1 MPEMAR
7 QWPVKDA
14 RASFSEL
21 VDRALDDGPQIVTRN
36 GKPTVVVVSIEEW
49 DRRSRRKGDLVDFLA
64 ASPLREENLRD
75 LAPGGL
81 PAQGRV
87 LKGYLLDTNV
97 VSPS

>member
-1 MPEMAR
+1 MTDTAR

-49 DRRSRRKGDLVDFLA
+49 DRRSRRKGDLSTS
-64 ASPLREENLRD
+64 SPDRPY
-75 LAPGGL
+75 AK
-81 PAQGRV
+81 RV
-87 LKGYLLDTNV
+87 
-97 VSPS
+97 SRSRA